1 MVSDSSTN
9 KSTVVDSGTSAIGKV
24 CNQLLDELRAKN
36 FTGEDIF
43 AIHLAL
49 EEALINAVKH
59 GNKFDPSKKI
69 NLNYIVSDEKFEI
82 TVTDQGSGFTP
93 GTLPDPRVEENLYK
107 PSGRGVLLMR
117 SYMDVIEFNETG
129 NTVHMIKFKGKS
141 A

>member
-9 KSTVVDSGTSAIGKV
+9 RSTLVDSDTSAVGNF
-24 CNQLLDELRAKN
+24 CNQLLDQLRAKN
-36 FTGEDIF
+36 FAGEEIF
-43 AIHLAL
+43 AIHLAT

-59 GNKFDPSKKI
+59 GNKSDPSKKI
-69 NLNYIVSDEKFEI
+69 DLNYIVSDEKFEI
-82 TVTDQGSGFTP
+82 TVTDQGSGFVP

-129 NTVHMIKFKGKS
+129 NTVHWV
-141 A
+141 